1 MRKNCYNSVMQI
13 QDRVLMLEKD
23 VTSLTKDVSE
33 IQTITKSLVKTQIEM
48 AASMNTIKYIVGVGI
63 AVTAALAKF
72 F

>member
-1 MRKNCYNSVMQI
+1 MQI

-23 VTSLTKDVSE
+23 VKHLSDDVSE
-33 IQTITKSLVKTQIEM
+33 MQTITKSLVKTQIEM
-48 AASMNTIKYIVGVGI
+48 AASMNTIKYIVGIGI

>member
-1 MRKNCYNSVMQI
+1 MQI

-23 VTSLTKDVSE
+23 VKHLADDVSE
-33 IQTITKSLVKTQIEM
+33 MQTITKSLVKTQIEM
-48 AASMNTIKYIVGVGI
+48 AASMNTIKYIVGIGI

>member
-1 MRKNCYNSVMQI
+1 
-13 QDRVLMLEKD
+13 MLEKD

>member
-1 MRKNCYNSVMQI
+1 MQI

-23 VTSLTKDVSE
+23 VKHLSDDVSE
-33 IQTITKSLVKTQIEM
+33 MQHIVKSLVKTQHEM
-48 AASMNTIKYIVGVGI
+48 NASMHTIKYIVGIGI

>member
-1 MRKNCYNSVMQI
+1 MRKNWYNSVMQI

-48 AASMNTIKYIVGVGI
+48 AASMNTIKYIVGIGI

>member
-1 MRKNCYNSVMQI
+1 MQI